1 MKVRWLA
8 GQPPAWW
15 VPSALLV
22 SNYAPGVPFL
32 IGLFGQLTLK
42 LVDALLELLDLES
55 LTFIFACKSFDDLS
69 RFRHLVHVPSISCV
83 VFGSVSLAVTL
94 V

>member
-1 MKVRWLA
+1 MLA
-8 GQPPAWW
+8 GQPPA
-15 VPSALLV
+15 VLDSL
-22 SNYAPGVPFL
+22 GVACAVKRWGFPFL
-32 IGLFGQLTLK
+32 VGPFGQLALK

-69 RFRHLVHVPSISCV
+69 RFQHLVHVPSISCV